1 MDDRCKGGLQ
11 ADSVVLAQ
19 MDRGTTPCTHSNLKA
34 STGDDTPFIVLD
46 LAADWRWR
54 NGNFGGSRFYA
65 SAPIMAH
72 GPLGD
77 STALYAIGTLCILDP
92 SPRSS
97 FSTADRTKLMELAKE
112 AGQQLQNWTTE
123 SRVERGRFINSSR
136 VDWKKNKLVQQ
147 YSPKGSLPSV
157 QELEL
162 EDWDDIVL
170 PVKLS
175 GEGEKENRS
184 SFSFENFA
192 STSRPPLS
200 KYPRAEGMQ
209 AVQMGSEEI
218 NSGVAGVFTLSC
230 QLLAES
236 LELTFAYIIAVDMTP
251 PAMATPG
258 STAGQRM
265 ESQMLVLATHNV
277 PYPTP
282 AFDYHSHRAILDD
295 AERGAALFTDVN
307 ASVNHYKTG
316 LLSKIGTTKRMVP
329 GWDGELELREMGYLL
344 CGFSDRTSRVL
355 GTQVCHHIFESI

>member
-1 MDDRCKGGLQ
+1 
-11 ADSVVLAQ
+11 

-34 STGDDTPFIVLD
+34 STGDDSAFAVLD

-65 SAPIMAH
+65 SAPIMAN

-77 STALYAIGTLCILDP
+77 STTLYAIGTLCILDP

-97 FSTADRTKLMELAKE
+97 FSTDERTKLMELAKE

-123 SRVERGRFINSSR
+123 SRVERGKYINSSR
-136 VDWKKNKLVQQ
+136 VDWRKNKLVQQ

-157 QELEL
+157 QELES
-162 EDWDDIVL
+162 EDVEYDDITL
-170 PVKLS
+170 PVRS
-175 GEGEKENRS
+175 SAEGEREGRS
-184 SFSFENFA
+184 SFTFENFA

-209 AVQMGSEEI
+209 AVQVGSSGRI
-218 NSGVAGVFTLSC
+218 NAGVASVFTLSC

-236 LELTFAYIIAVDMTP
+236 LELSFAYIIAVDMTP
-251 PAMATPG
+251 PAVATPG

-265 ESQMLVLATHNV
+265 EPQMLVLATHNV

-295 AERGAALFTDVN
+295 TERGAALFTDVN
-307 ASVNHYKTG
+307 ASLNHYKTG
-316 LLSKIGTTKRMVP
+316 LLARIGTTKRMVP

-355 GTQVCHHIFESI
+355 GTQVCLFVFDEFWICC